1 MPSSSCSF
9 QLKHTHIH
17 HPPLPSNH
25 PNHPLLQSSQFR
37 SLFRAILYRSLIQK
51 QEKPWSL
58 ASKAPEE
65 KTISLRFWQHWLLL
79 SSPSS
84 SSSASPLLGSKAMPH
99 KGIFFFFFCL
109 HCIFKSIPDL
119 YQMRWVT
126 TTKSFLPSFKRSAV
140 IAAIKNINTALTYWR
155 ARILVIWEPS
165 VMPALCSSDGA
176 NAH

>member
-99 KGIFFFFFCL
+99 KGISFFFFSSV
-109 HCIFKSIPDL
+109 CIAYSRASQIFIKWDES
-119 YQMRWVT
+119 QQQ
-126 TTKSFLPSFKRSAV
+126 KASFPLSRQVLSLQQLKTS
-140 IAAIKNINTALTYWR
+140 TQHWLTEEHAFW
-155 ARILVIWEPS
+155 
-165 VMPALCSSDGA
+165 
-176 NAH
+176 

>member
-99 KGIFFFFFCL
+99 KGISFFFFFLLFAL
-109 HCIFKSIPDL
+109 HIQEHPRSLSNEMSHNNK
-119 YQMRWVT
+119 
-126 TTKSFLPSFKRSAV
+126 KLPSLFQ
-140 IAAIKNINTALTYWR
+140 
-155 ARILVIWEPS
+155 EECCH
-165 VMPALCSSDGA
+165 CS
-176 NAH
+176 N